1 MLFWII
7 VSALTAAAAALLMLP
22 LLRAGRASA
31 TVAAGHDVS
40 VYRDQLEELDRDRAS
55 GLITPSEAELARAE
69 IARRLFT
76 ATDAAAKAT
85 AASGSPLLRR
95 LGFALIFLCLPAIGL
110 GFYLKTG
117 SPEMPDQPLAARL
130 ANPGDD
136 MNILVARAEAHLA
149 ANPGDGAGWDLLAP
163 IYMRA
168 GRFDDAVNAYGRAL
182 DVLGSTPDRL
192 GGYAE
197 AQIAL
202 AGGLVTTDAQEA
214 LQKALVLDPK
224 DARALFYLAL
234 GLEQE
239 GKRDAAL
246 KGFEALAAQSPKD
259 APWLAAVNDHLAMLR
274 SGTAPGATPNAQ
286 AKAPGNP
293 TADDVAAASGMAA
306 GDRQQ
311 MIRGMVD
318 SLAAKLKDD
327 PRNIEGWVR
336 LIRSYVVLDQRD
348 KAADA
353 LGTGLK
359 TFPAD
364 GAEGQQLLAL
374 AKELGLSAPGP
385 AAAEG
390 EGQ

>member
-7 VSALTAAAAALLMLP
+7 VSALTAAAAALVMLP
-22 LLRAGRASA
+22 LLRAGKLSASP
-31 TVAAGHDVS
+31 AAGHDVS
-40 VYRDQLEELDRDRAS
+40 VYRDQLDELERDRAS
-55 GLITPSEAELARAE
+55 GLITSGEAELARAE
-69 IARRLFT
+69 IARRLFA
-76 ATDAAAKAT
+76 ATDAANKAS
-85 AASGSPLLRR
+85 ASAGSPLLRR
-95 LGFALIFLCLPAIGL
+95 LGFALIFLCLPAVGL
-110 GFYLKTG
+110 GFYLRTG

-136 MNILVARAEAHLA
+136 MNVLLARAENHLA
-149 ANPGDGAGWDLLAP
+149 TNPGDGAGWDLLAP

-168 GRFDDAVNAYGRAL
+168 GRFDDAANAYARAL
-182 DVLGSTPDRL
+182 DILGATPDRL

-197 AQIAL
+197 AQVAL
-202 AGGLVTTDAQEA
+202 SGGLVTTEAQEA

-224 DARALFYLAL
+224 DARAQFYLAL

-239 GKRDAAL
+239 GKREAAL
-246 KGFEALAAQSPKD
+246 TAFEQLAAEAPKD
-259 APWLAAVNDHLAMLR
+259 APWLGAVNDHVTSLR
-274 SGTAPGATPNAQ
+274 SGTAQAAAPEET

-293 TADDVAAASGMAA
+293 TADDVAAASGMEA

-318 SLAAKLKDD
+318 SLAARLKDD
-327 PRNIEGWVR
+327 PKNFEGWAR

-348 KAADA
+348 KAAEA

-374 AKELGLSAPGP
+374 AQELGLSAPQ
-385 AAAEG
+385 AAPAEG
-390 EGQ
+390 EGK